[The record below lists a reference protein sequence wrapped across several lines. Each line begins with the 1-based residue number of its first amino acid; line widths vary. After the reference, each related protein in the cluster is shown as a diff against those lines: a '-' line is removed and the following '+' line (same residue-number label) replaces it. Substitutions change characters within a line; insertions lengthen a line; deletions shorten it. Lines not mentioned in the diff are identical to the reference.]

1 MCLLNHHPWT
11 PCESTHFVMVLHV
24 PPLTQKRICKCTKK
38 HEEHDSFPSVCHE
51 IQYHLISFLL
61 SCFQIA
67 GGYRCSQDVRLRNL
81 RCPLGSGRD
90 AWNDIIMVHTKMWA
104 RGIVLW
110 FDLALC
116 SSLWVRKPFACAVQ
130 ATGNFATA
138 GYHTQRPHS
147 ISATED
153 IRSSSTAC
161 LRCPASMMSLT
172 NEINASCQK
181 CPDEAEVCLPDRL
194 KMLPGRHFIDGF
206 ISGKTGC
213 LVLLTKIV
221 KINSNRDMHIIISSH
236 IQGISLPTL
245 GL

>member
-1 MCLLNHHPWT
+1 MHKETWGTWHL
-11 PCESTHFVMVLHV
+11 
-24 PPLTQKRICKCTKK
+24 
-38 HEEHDSFPSVCHE
+38 SFSMSVCDE

-67 GGYRCSQDVRLRNL
+67 GGYRCSQDIRLRNL

-90 AWNDIIMVHTKMWA
+90 AWNDTIMVHTSHHDK
-104 RGIVLW
+104 RCGHGVLW
-110 FDLALC
+110 FDLAMC
-116 SSLWVRKPFACAVQ
+116 SSLWVRKPFACAVK
-130 ATGNFATA
+130 ATGNFATT

-206 ISGKTGC
+206 ISGKMGC
-213 LVLLTKIV
+213 PVLLTKIV